1 MGLKD
6 RLDDERVGREAKLAK
21 AVNDAKSKKD
31 EEAAIRETNRDII
44 EQTKVEA
51 LVRDKERFAKE
62 AYMRGRND
70 ERPKVNMDN
79 INANL
84 LMQDAEQELGDKA
97 MQKDGEPSVEE
108 LDRLIENEQN
118 QKQQVL
124 SNKAIK
130 NDGEPSIDELDRFI
144 RDKQA
149 QGQQAPSNKAMRND
163 GEPSIE
169 ELDRFVREQQLE
181 EEANYKNNMNNQET
195 PPINELDE
203 MQNGTQLRQD
213 GGYTADELKQAEL
226 DAFKAS
232 QMNNTSVNGSLGITP
247 EVFNAVNK
255 RTQPGAGK
263 EPDGRITEY
272 AKQLLN
278 K

>member
-31 EEAAIRETNRDII
+31 EEAAIREMNRDII

-62 AYMRGRND
+62 AYMRGRSD

-84 LMQDAEQELGDKA
+84 LMQDAEQELSDKA
-97 MQKDGEPSVEE
+97 MQNDGEPSVEE
-108 LDRLIENEQN
+108 LDRFIEDEQR
-118 QKQQVL
+118 QRQQEL

-130 NDGEPSIDELDRFI
+130 NDGEPSIEELDRLI
-144 RDKQA
+144 RDEQA
-149 QGQQAPSNKAMRND
+149 QGQQAPSNMAMQND

-181 EEANYKNNMNNQET
+181 EEANYKNNMNNKET
-195 PPINELDE
+195 PPINELNE
-203 MQNGTQLRQD
+203 MQNETQLRQD
-213 GGYTADELKQAEL
+213 GGYTVEELRQAEL
-226 DAFKAS
+226 DALKAS
-232 QMNNTSVNGSLGITP
+232 QMNNASVNGSLGITP

-255 RTQPGAGK
+255 RPQPGTGK
-263 EPDGRITEY
+263 EPDERITEY